1 MQRGVK
7 SNACNIRL
15 LLVERHCVVTGEQEE
30 HTQMLIKFYNLFHR
44 HLGTLAK
51 VLMVL
56 WYTQ

>member
-15 LLVERHCVVTGEQEE
+15 LLVELHCVVTGEKEE

-44 HLGTLAK
+44 HLETLAIVLK
-51 VLMVL
+51 VS
-56 WYTQ
+56 